1 MKNKKIQKLLVKKK
15 QRHSGLIETPLRK
28 FTELNQPLSTLN
40 ASSDV
45 ANESVDL
52 NSNEPIQEENRE
64 PRIAITTSIKFTS
77 NYELLNQIKS
87 IFSCEFIQRRKQKIS
102 FILESLSNL
111 NASIT
116 GDTDV
121 VMNTSDTD
129 GVTNTTNPTSD
140 YEIGA
145 QDAKNNTRFSHLI
158 VLNEDRKKPTRLD
171 IYEIGGK
178 SFKFKLI
185 NFKLNAIKVEKLN
198 QELILNNFKNI
209 ELGRLFKGMF
219 ATQPEFEKRVVS
231 SFTFK
236 NGFIFYRR
244 HRYMFCGGKCDVQEL
259 GPRLSLKLCAVDDEE
274 IKSFSKNALNKA

>member
-111 NASIT
+111 NASV
-116 GDTDV
+116 TDV
-121 VMNTSDTD
+121 VVNTSDTISATIND
-129 GVTNTTNPTSD
+129 CDAQNTTSYNTVEDVKS
-140 YEIGA
+140 
-145 QDAKNNTRFSHLI
+145 NTRFTHLI

-178 SFKFKLI
+178 SFKFKLL
-185 NFKLNAIKVEKLN
+185 NFKLNAVKVEKLN

-209 ELGRLFKGMF
+209 ELGQLFKGMF